1 MHARLLRTQMRML
14 WCAMSGMKPRRC
26 VLHWNAVRHPRA
38 SEWAGTENVSRL
50 HINTVVFFPMTT
62 SLDLPDDLYR
72 RVKSK
77 SALEGRAVREVAT
90 ALFSAW
96 VDGRVLE
103 AGAGMTRGTSV
114 DPA

>member
-1 MHARLLRTQMRML
+1 
-14 WCAMSGMKPRRC
+14 MK
-26 VLHWNAVRHPRA
+26 
-38 SEWAGTENVSRL
+38 
-50 HINTVVFFPMTT
+50 T

-103 AGAGMTRGTSV
+103 AGPDVTETNPATPNPGQEWLVRWRELGAAVTKVAAGSDGLV
-114 DPA
+114 DDLDRDRR